1 MGWIDGNTEF
11 LKSDL
16 LIMLTGYSV
25 YFYAE
30 YQEHGHKIRSSDDK
44 FRDNSPGSQLTA
56 DLVLI
61 DNHCFRSPSALRR
74 MAVIKGTSK
83 VPVRIV
89 SIGHCRDSGIH
100 YAAATS

>member
-1 MGWIDGNTEF
+1 
-11 LKSDL
+11 
-16 LIMLTGYSV
+16 MLTGYSV
-25 YFYAE
+25 YLYIE
-30 YQEHGHKIRSSDDK
+30 YQEHGYKVRSSDDR

-74 MAVIKGTSK
+74 MAVIKGMSK

-89 SIGHCRDSGIH
+89 SIGHCRDSGNITPQLPLRTCGIQ
-100 YAAATS
+100 AGFCIFSLP